1 MTSEPNGPEWWLAS
15 DGKWYPPESHLNF
28 RLGPPPPPPPPPPH
42 AQGQMVYAKVGSSQ
56 ATVDVLGRPLASFG
70 KRVGATLIDG
80 IIVGGVMMVLF
91 FAVMLPIFY
100 ALVRPKESQIAIGLF
115 IFGWFVL
122 LLLQLLVGAAY
133 HVFSIARWGQTLGNR
148 AVGTKVVRFVDGG
161 DVTTGAAFGRYG
173 MTLLL
178 TLTQIGL
185 LLDGLWVLWD
195 EQQQTLHDKV
205 ANTAVIVL
213 T

>member
-1 MTSEPNGPEWWLAS
+1 
-15 DGKWYPPESHLNF
+15 
-28 RLGPPPPPPPPPPH
+28 
-42 AQGQMVYAKVGSSQ
+42 
-56 ATVDVLGRPLASFG
+56 
-70 KRVGATLIDG
+70 
-80 IIVGGVMMVLF
+80 
-91 FAVMLPIFY
+91 
-100 ALVRPKESQIAIGLF
+100 
-115 IFGWFVL
+115 
-122 LLLQLLVGAAY
+122 
-133 HVFSIARWGQTLGNR
+133 
-148 AVGTKVVRFVDGG
+148 
-161 DVTTGAAFGRYG
+161 

>member
-56 ATVDVLGRPLASFG
+56 ATVDGFG